1 MLIKDT
7 KSNVLPS
14 AVLMD
19 ENEDGSKIVRMAGE
33 ATEEAGEDGQT
44 IYTYDEVLL
53 PWKRGGQRLSP
64 TSRRSLMT
72 GGSTEASRKS
82 RCRRW
87 SSGWPCWR
95 ITLFRGVSCDDVPD
109 H

>member
-44 IYTYDEVLL
+44 IYTYDEVLFTLEAGRTETIADIEAEFDDWWEYGSQPEEPL
-53 PWKRGGQRLSP
+53 PTLEQRVAMLEDYIISGGEL
-64 TSRRSLMT
+64 
-72 GGSTEASRKS
+72 
-82 RCRRW
+82 
-87 SSGWPCWR
+87 
-95 ITLFRGVSCDDVPD
+95 
-109 H
+109 